1 MIDNDLKTRIE
12 YRIKEHHKLYELPVI
27 AEYWEE
33 IYAKSIEDIEGYSDW
48 RPDRS
53 HSVGKDQICT
63 IEGTTLKISNKSGKY
78 NPTNNTLQISGS
90 RSGEYK
96 TLKQKLRFFSD
107 KQEDFYVCLATSTR
121 KTDRKEYYLFSF
133 DTRIL
138 NYSEADWQPKYSK
151 TGKQSGW
158 LCKTDRYQAA
168 IQQSLSGQLWTTI
181 NLEAANIQPEV
192 ITID

>member
-1 MIDNDLKTRIE
+1 MINNDLKTRIE
-12 YRIKEHHKLYELPVI
+12 HRIKEHHKLYDLPVI

-33 IYAKSIEDIEGYSDW
+33 IFAKSIEDIEGYSDW

-63 IEGTTLKISNKSGKY
+63 IEGTTFKISNKSGKY
-78 NPTNNTLQISGS
+78 NPNNNTLQISGS

-96 TLKQKLRFFSD
+96 TLKQKLKFFSD
-107 KQEDFYVCLATSTR
+107 KQEDVYVCLATST
-121 KTDRKEYYLFSF
+121 KKNSQKEYYLFSF
-133 DTRIL
+133 DTHIL
-138 NYSEADWQPKYSK
+138 NYSEAEWQPKYSQN
-151 TGKQSGW
+151 GKQSGW
-158 LCKTDRYQAA
+158 FCKTDKYDAA
-168 IQQSLSGQLWTTI
+168 IQQSLSGQIWTTI